1 MKLYVPLYVVTGLRN
16 GKRYVLSK
24 PCSRLEAIRLRDWV
38 LWLFGNHSSYSNLLV
53 REAKSNEMDYNR
65 C

>member
-38 LWLFGNHSSYSNLLV
+38 LWLFGNHSTYSFLLI
-53 REAKSNEMDYNR
+53 REANEMDCNR